1 MYGCQHQGR
10 KAPEP
15 NMQRPQPPGKKGPPN
30 EELHAYHL
38 HVTVYEPKI
47 LQG

>member
-1 MYGCQHQGR
+1 MNANTKGGQE
-10 KAPEP
+10 PEP
-15 NMQRPQPPGKKGPPN
+15 NMQMSGN
-30 EELHAYHL
+30 ETLHAHHL